1 MAYITIKTNTDEG
14 FITLQERVVP
24 SDMESKFLCAHLLE
38 RVRWAVEDAHVAP
51 SLAGL
56 DRENDRRPARQIV
69 PAAGAALR
77 RPAPA
82 TSARSVMSTTC
93 DTHRI
98 ARAVS
103 HRLDRRSEIDTPGT
117 SGERLLARA
126 DSDPLAGNRSA
137 PEALLATR
145 TSVR

>member
-14 FITLQERVVP
+14 FITLQERVAP
-24 SDMESKFLCAHLLE
+24 GDMESELLCAHLLE

-56 DRENDRRPARQIV
+56 DGENDRRPARQIF

-82 TSARSVMSTTC
+82 TSARNVMSTTY

-98 ARAVS
+98 ARAVP
-103 HRLDRRSEIDTPGT
+103 HRLGRRSEIDTPGT
-117 SGERLLARA
+117 SGKRLLARA
-126 DSDPLAGNRSA
+126 DSDPLAGKRST

-145 TSVR
+145 ASVR